1 MFLAHSGLSLS
12 LLLLPRSFVVHRQNK
27 FFCLWKGEIV
37 LGENFGENRKKYIYR
52 YSTNHGTE
60 LNATSKKNINKAECY
75 YFSFSTWLGR
85 VADLGPDEVVVRLG
99 GPPVLL

>member
-1 MFLAHSGLSLS
+1 MERRNSIGG
-12 LLLLPRSFVVHRQNK
+12 K
-27 FFCLWKGEIV
+27 FPGKS
-37 LGENFGENRKKYIYR
+37 KKNIYR

-60 LNATSKKNINKAECY
+60 LNATSKKNINKECY